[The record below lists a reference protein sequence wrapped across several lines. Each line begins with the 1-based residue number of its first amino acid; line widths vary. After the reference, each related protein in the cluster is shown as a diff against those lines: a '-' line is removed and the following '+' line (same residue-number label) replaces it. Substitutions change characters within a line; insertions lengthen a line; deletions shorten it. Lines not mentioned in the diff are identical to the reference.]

1 MNVRDFVSLSREDID
16 ELIAKKDVV
25 ELEEQEEL
33 VRYEILSTP
42 EELAAFLH
50 ATMMHESALIEKGK
64 RIGGVVMVPFD
75 RKAIVTFDISPKVEW
90 DSHFHHAQNLIFL
103 GNVFLCR
110 RKNYIG
116 FKDCYFKKILVLG
129 ENGGTSDLR
138 IHLEKSKFYD
148 RVVCN
153 VKIGFL
159 DIRGCETLSVG
170 RLDLQNVDCDLLQV
184 SASTLAIGARNGRY
198 GAVKI
203 TSSELKRCGFSELDV
218 SGSMTISQTSIQE
231 EGILE
236 FNDISVDKFLRIQFK
251 EIEGKI
257 KFSNCLCNGVNID
270 FKPFLMDKFSCL
282 LPLTYQKK
290 KDYRAGVDS
299 LKNLHSFAKKM
310 EDAQLA
316 LDVEFYEKKFHR
328 DLLKEKFHESKK
340 AGSLIAWIG
349 MSFFEYYLAYF
360 CKWKHLAFR
369 TIPFT
374 IVFFAMCYAFA
385 FDQIKNLSVTAE
397 MQILSVASYPLVFIE
412 HYVELLLQA
421 LYFSLVTFVTIG
433 YGDCHPTAD
442 GWVRFVAG
450 FEGLLGVILIS
461 FLTVVITRRY
471 VK

>member
-16 ELIAKKDVV
+16 ELIAGKDVV

-33 VRYEILSTP
+33 VRYEILNTP
-42 EELAAFLH
+42 EELAVFLR
-50 ATMMHESALIEKGK
+50 ATMMHESALIERG
-64 RIGGVVMVPFD
+64 RQVGAIAMVPFD

-90 DSHFHHAQNLIFL
+90 DSHFHHVQNIIFL
-103 GNVFLCR
+103 GNVFLCQR
-110 RKNYIG
+110 TGYVR
-116 FKDCYFKKILVLG
+116 FKKCYFKKIIALG
-129 ENGGTSDLR
+129 QHGLNELLKVGMEHCWFDER
-138 IHLEKSKFYD
+138 F
-148 RVVCN
+148 VCN
-153 VKIGFL
+153 SEIDFL
-159 DIRGCETLSVG
+159 DILHCEFAGG
-170 RLDLQNVDCDLLQV
+170 RLDLQNVSCRQLQV
-184 SASTLAIGARNGRY
+184 NSSKIHLGVRNGAY
-198 GAVKI
+198 GAIKV
-203 TSSELKRCGFSELDV
+203 TNSDLKRCSFSELDV

-251 EIEGKI
+251 EIRGKI
-257 KFSNCLCNGVNID
+257 KFSNCLCNGINID

-290 KDYRAGVDS
+290 KDYRAGIDS

-316 LDVEFYEKKFHR
+316 LEVEFYEKKFHR

-374 IVFFAMCYAFA
+374 ISFFAMCYAFA

-397 MQILSVASYPLVFIE
+397 MQILSVASYSLVFIE
-412 HYVELLLQA
+412 YYVELLLQA
-421 LYFSLVTFVTIG
+421 LYFRLVTFVTIG

-450 FEGLLGVILIS
+450 FEGLLGVVLIS